1 MRRSA
6 PRRARRSWWSP
17 GPAPGSRTG
26 WRSRTGS
33 SSTPSRM
40 PSRETRTRSRRPS
53 RAACSSTRR
62 SCATSRSPAR
72 SRSTRC
78 CRSPRRM
85 VRGCWPTPSRGSR
98 CRSRGTAEARGDRS
112 MAQTTAKLPTTIT
125 GPSRV
130 ADRRTVVGV
139 AAMLVA
145 VALAV
150 SVGDPGR
157 IAWVRTFFV
166 IFGSLLIQALPFV
179 MLGAFAAALVE
190 VFVPIG
196 VFERLGALPGPL
208 QVPAAA
214 LAGLAFPI
222 CECGSVPVARRLM
235 QRGLM
240 PSAAVTF
247 MLAAPVL
254 NPVVIASTY
263 VAFRGRSTLWTMVG
277 GRFLLGMAVAIAVG
291 WAVGNRSKE
300 QLLKPNPEEEH
311 EHLLELGRPEARWR
325 RFFVHL
331 GNDFLFMGRYLL
343 LGATIAA
350 AIQTFLP
357 TSVLT
362 GVAARPVISVLTMM
376 ALAAALSL
384 CSESDAFVAASFV
397 QFGPAAQLG
406 FLVFGPMVDLKLVAL
421 YAGTF
426 RRGFART
433 VVAVSAVAT
442 FVGALWVGV
451 AFG

>member
-1 MRRSA
+1 MA
-6 PRRARRSWWSP
+6 QIAEPRRIAGLP
-17 GPAPGSRTG
+17 
-26 WRSRTGS
+26 
-33 SSTPSRM
+33 
-40 PSRETRTRSRRPS
+40 RP
-53 RAACSSTRR
+53 
-62 SCATSRSPAR
+62 
-72 SRSTRC
+72 
-78 CRSPRRM
+78 
-85 VRGCWPTPSRGSR
+85 
-98 CRSRGTAEARGDRS
+98 
-112 MAQTTAKLPTTIT
+112 
-125 GPSRV
+125 
-130 ADRRTVVGV
+130 ADRRTVIAVG
-139 AAMLVA
+139 ATLV
-145 VALAV
+145 VL
-150 SVGDPGR
+150 
-157 IAWVRTFFV
+157 
-166 IFGSLLIQALPFV
+166 
-179 MLGAFAAALVE
+179 ALVE

-196 VFERLGALPGPL
+196 VFEKLGDLPRPL
-208 QVPAAA
+208 QLPAAA
-214 LAGLAFPI
+214 LAGIAFPI

-254 NPVVIASTY
+254 NPVVIASTF
-263 VAFRGRSTLWTMVG
+263 VAFRGRTTLWTMVG
-277 GRFLLGMAVAIAVG
+277 GRFLLGMLVAIAVG
-291 WAVGNRSKE
+291 WVVGNRSKDE
-300 QLLKPNPEEEH
+300 LLKPNPEEAD

-357 TSVLT
+357 TSLLT
-362 GVAARPVISVLTMM
+362 GLAERQVLSVIAMM

-397 QFGPAAQLG
+397 QFGPSAMLG

-433 VVAVSAVAT
+433 VVLVAAVAT

>member
-1 MRRSA
+1 
-6 PRRARRSWWSP
+6 
-17 GPAPGSRTG
+17 
-26 WRSRTGS
+26 
-33 SSTPSRM
+33 
-40 PSRETRTRSRRPS
+40 
-53 RAACSSTRR
+53 
-62 SCATSRSPAR
+62 
-72 SRSTRC
+72 
-78 CRSPRRM
+78 
-85 VRGCWPTPSRGSR
+85 
-98 CRSRGTAEARGDRS
+98 
-112 MAQTTAKLPTTIT
+112 MAQLTAPVTTA
-125 GPSRV
+125 GPRRV

-145 VALAV
+145 VALVV
-150 SVGDPGR
+150 SVADPGR
-157 IAWVRTFFV
+157 IAWVRTFFL

-196 VFERLGALPGPL
+196 TFEKLGLLPRPL
-208 QVPAAA
+208 QLPAAA

-254 NPVVIASTY
+254 NPVVIASTF

-277 GRFLLGMAVAIAVG
+277 GRFLLGMLVAIAVG
-291 WAVGNRSKE
+291 WVVGNRSKE
-300 QLLKPNPEEEH
+300 QLLRPNPEEEH

-362 GVAARPVISVLTMM
+362 GVAARPVISVLAMM

-406 FLVFGPMVDLKLVAL
+406 FLVFGPMVDMKLVAL

-433 VVAVSAVAT
+433 VVVVAAVAT
-442 FVGALWVGV
+442 LVGALWVGV